1 MFLPAHFKKLPKAR
15 LSDRIHT
22 KSMDTFVIQG
32 RKPLQGEIEARGAKN
47 AVFPLLAATILTK
60 EDCIISNLPLIED
73 VYRSMEI
80 LESMGAT
87 VEWVEDRT
95 VKVNT
100 KDLNPAALNRDLMLK
115 LRGSVLFSGPLLARF
130 GTIDL
135 PQPGGDVIGA
145 RPINTHL
152 DAFSQLGVEVKPQN
166 GFHMAFSG
174 SLAKKEV
181 VLNEFSVTATENLL
195 LFLSAL
201 EEYVTIKIAD
211 QDYQVQELMAVLSKM
226 RVVFHTPQLHTIV
239 VEGKKNLKGF
249 SHRLMYD
256 PIEAGTFLLLG
267 AAVGGNITVKNVEL
281 KFLDLFLKKLRDS
294 RVLFEIVKE
303 QEGVGD
309 VRVLPSPG
317 MVIDKIQSWIYPG
330 VHSDLQSAFG
340 VLATQTPG
348 STLLH
353 DPLYEGRL
361 KYLEELT
368 KMGAEIYFAD
378 PHRAIINGPSK
389 LYGTNLGA
397 FDLRGGA
404 ALIIAALIAEGKS
417 TISNI
422 YQVDRGYEK
431 IEERLQKLG
440 ADIKR
445 VRV

>member
-1 MFLPAHFKKLPKAR
+1 
-15 LSDRIHT
+15 
-22 KSMDTFVIQG
+22 MDKFVIQG
-32 RKPLQGEIEARGAKN
+32 RKPLQGEIDVRGAKN
-47 AVFPLLAATILTK
+47 AAFPLLAATILTT
-60 EDCIISNLPLIED
+60 EDCVISNLPLIED
-73 VYRSMEI
+73 VYRSIEI

-87 VEWVEDRT
+87 VEWLEERT
-95 VKVNT
+95 VKINT
-100 KDLNPAALNRDLMLK
+100 KDLNPATLDTELILK

-130 GTIDL
+130 GRVDL

-152 DAFSQLGVEVKPQN
+152 DAFSQLGVDVESHN
-166 GFHMAFSG
+166 GFHMKFNG
-174 SLAKKEV
+174 NLKKKEV
-181 VLNEFSVTATENLL
+181 VLGEFSVTATENLL
-195 LFLSAL
+195 LFASTL
-201 EEYVTIKIAD
+201 EESVTVKIAD
-211 QDYQVQELMAVLSKM
+211 QDYQVQELMTVLSQM
-226 RVVFHTPQLHTIV
+226 GVVFHTPRLHTV
-239 VEGKKNLKGF
+239 VGKGRKQLKGF

-256 PIEAGTFLLLG
+256 PIEAGTFILLG
-267 AAVGGNITVKNVEL
+267 AAVGGNVTVQNVEL
-281 KFLDLFLKKLRDS
+281 RFLDLFLKKLQDS
-294 RVLFEIVKE
+294 KVMFEILKE

-309 VRVLPSPG
+309 IRVLPSPG

-404 ALIIAALIAEGKS
+404 ALIIAALIAEGTS

-431 IEERLQKLG
+431 IEERLRKLG
-440 ADIKR
+440 ADITR
-445 VRV
+445 ITS

>member
-1 MFLPAHFKKLPKAR
+1 MEK
-15 LSDRIHT
+15 
-22 KSMDTFVIQG
+22 FVIHG
-32 RKPLQGEIEARGAKN
+32 RKPLEGEIEARGAKN
-47 AVFPLLAATILTK
+47 AAFPLLAATILTT

-73 VYRSMEI
+73 VYRSIEI
-80 LESMGAT
+80 LQSMGAR
-87 VEWVEDRT
+87 VEWLQERT

-100 KDLNPAALNRDLMLK
+100 KDLNPATLNRDLMLK
-115 LRGSVLFSGPLLARF
+115 LRGSVLFAGPLLARF
-130 GTIDL
+130 TKVDL
-135 PQPGGDVIGA
+135 PQPGGDAIGA

-152 DAFSQLGVEVKPQN
+152 DAFSQLGVVITPSST
-166 GFHMAFSG
+166 GFHMEFSG
-174 SLAKKEV
+174 KPKNAKV
-181 VLNEFSVTATENLL
+181 VLGEFSVTATENVL
-195 LFLSAL
+195 LFASLFQGPI
-201 EEYVTIKIAD
+201 TIKIAD
-211 QDYQVQELMAVLSKM
+211 QDYQVQELMAVLSQM
-226 RVVFHTPQLHTIV
+226 GVAFRTPQLHTIV
-239 VEGKKNLKGF
+239 VEGRESLKGF

-256 PIEAGTFLLLG
+256 PIEAGTFVLLG
-267 AAVGGNITVKNVEL
+267 AATGGNITVKNVEL
-281 KFLDLFLKKLRDS
+281 RFLDLFFKKLRDS
-294 RVLFEIVKE
+294 KVLFEITRE
-303 QEGVGD
+303 REGVGD
-309 VRVLPSPG
+309 VRVLPSPDI
-317 MVIDKIQSWIYPG
+317 VIDKIQSWIYPG

-404 ALIIAALIAEGKS
+404 ALIIAALIAEGTS

-431 IEERLQKLG
+431 IEERLRKLG
-440 ADIKR
+440 ADIAR
-445 VRV
+445 VAS